1 MNGNLGLSRND
12 SMIMEIQWDLPTN
25 IKVSPNILGQE
36 KAIVFIGCFWNN
48 YLLFPFLVWKMLS
61 SK

>member
-1 MNGNLGLSRND
+1 
-12 SMIMEIQWDLPTN
+12 MEIQWDLPTN
-25 IKVSPNILGQE
+25 IKVSPNIFGQE